1 MIPPD
6 KYNAPTGKPKKQID
20 FPGNDMMPTSE
31 QGSMVPSNMIPIGEP
46 GSLFAPL
53 ESPVNSRDPFVRKP
67 EFDTET
73 KFTGGYD
80 NIYGTRVNVG
90 YTPQTN
96 TGDLNIQF
104 PIGSHRQ
111 GLNLGAS
118 GYFKPGSNQQK
129 SDYGFQV
136 GFSKKITP
144 QVSDQAAYQR
154 ILQEEGIIPAQQI
167 PGQQTPTYQQI
178 NYTDPSSMD
187 PFVQQLRQR
196 IEQTRG
202 QMIDEQMGIRPGA
215 RKYGFNAGVD
225 VREVPRR
232 FAGDFSPFGN

>member
-6 KYNAPTGKPKKQID
+6 KLKELNAATGKPKNQID
-20 FPGNDMMPTSE
+20 FPGNMMPTNE
-31 QGSMVPSNMIPIGEP
+31 QGSMVPGNMMPIGEP

-53 ESPVNSRDPFVRKP
+53 EGPVNSKDPFIRKP

-80 NIYGTRVNVG
+80 NIYGTKVNVG

-118 GYFKPGSNQQK
+118 GYFRPGSNQQK

-144 QVSDQAAYQR
+144 QISDQAAYR
-154 ILQEEGIIPAQQI
+154 RLLQDEGIIPT
-167 PGQQTPTYQQI
+167 QQTQTYQQI
-178 NYTDPSSMD
+178 NYTDPDNMD
-187 PFVQQLRQR
+187 PFVQELRQR
-196 IEQTRG
+196 VEQKKE
-202 QMIDEQMGIRPGA
+202 D
-215 RKYGFNAGVD
+215 K
-225 VREVPRR
+225 
-232 FAGDFSPFGN
+232 

>member
-6 KYNAPTGKPKKQID
+6 KLKELNAATGKPKNQID
-20 FPGNDMMPTSE
+20 FPGNMMPTNE
-31 QGSMVPSNMIPIGEP
+31 QGSMVPGNMMPIGEP

-53 ESPVNSRDPFVRKP
+53 EGPVNSRDPFIRKP
-67 EFDTET
+67 KFDTET

-80 NIYGTRVNVG
+80 NVYGTRVNVG

-96 TGDLNIQF
+96 TGDLNVQF

-118 GYFKPGSNQQK
+118 GYFRPGSNQQK

-144 QVSDQAAYQR
+144 QISDQAAYNR
-154 ILQEEGIIPAQQI
+154 LLQEEGIIPT
-167 PGQQTPTYQQI
+167 QQTPTYQEI
-178 NYTDPSSMD
+178 NYTDPSDMD

-196 IEQTRG
+196 VEQTKG

-215 RKYGFNAGVD
+215 KKYGFNAGVD

-232 FAGDFSPFGN
+232 FAGDISPFGN